1 MNAYLSKLHS
11 KLNYINTS
19 VTKFNF
25 IELRALL
32 IVLLGLAVM
41 YIPSFVD
48 LFKGI
53 WSTDQQGHGPIVLA
67 ISAWFFYYKAKQLAA
82 MNFVAIPAPQLGWPI
97 LILGCVLFIVG
108 RSQSLYIF
116 EVGSL
121 ILVLL
126 GIVLLFYGVSI
137 AKHFWFAFFFM
148 LFMVPLPA
156 SIVDVVT
163 QPMKLAVSF
172 ASEHLLYFLGYP
184 VARSGV
190 VVYIGSYQLLVAD
203 ACAGLNSLFTLEA
216 LGLLY
221 MNVMRHES
229 PLRNM
234 LLAALIVP
242 ISFTSNVTR
251 VVILALI
258 TYYWG
263 DEAGQGFIHEFSGML
278 LFITALLLI
287 MGVDSL
293 LRLISKQL
301 ELRHK
306 GNVNKTYGDKK
317 TYGKKV

>member
-1 MNAYLSKLHS
+1 MNAYLTKLHS
-11 KLNYINTS
+11 KLNYINAS
-19 VTKFNF
+19 VNKSNF
-25 IELRALL
+25 IELKPLL
-32 IVLLGLAVM
+32 VILLGLAVM
-41 YIPSFVD
+41 YVPSFID

-67 ISAWFFYYKAKQLAA
+67 IASWFFYYKAMQLAKT
-82 MNFVAIPAPQLGWPI
+82 NFVAVPAPQFGWPL
-97 LILGCVLFIVG
+97 LILGCLLFIVG

-126 GIVLLFYGVSI
+126 GIVLIFFGVAV

-156 SIVDVVT
+156 SVVDVVT
-163 QPMKLAVSF
+163 QPMKLAVSY
-172 ASEHLLYFLGYP
+172 ASEHLLYSMGYP

-234 LLAALIVP
+234 LLAILIVP

-251 VVILALI
+251 VVVLALI

-263 DEAGQGFIHEFSGML
+263 DAAGQGFIHEFSGML

-293 LRLISKQL
+293 LRLISNQIA
-301 ELRHK
+301 LRSR
-306 GNVNKTYGDKK
+306 DKN
-317 TYGKKV
+317 TYGKSA

>member
-1 MNAYLSKLHS
+1 MNAYLNKLHS
-11 KLNYINTS
+11 KLNYFNAS
-19 VTKFNF
+19 VNKSNF
-25 IELRALL
+25 IVLKPLL
-32 IVLLGLAVM
+32 LVLLGLAVM
-41 YIPSFVD
+41 YVPSFVD
-48 LFKGI
+48 LFRGI
-53 WSTDQQGHGPIVLA
+53 WSTDQQAHGPIVLA
-67 ISAWFFYYKAKQLAA
+67 ITSWFFYYKAMQLAKTK
-82 MNFVAIPAPQLGWPI
+82 FVAMPAPHFGWPI
-97 LILGCVLFIVG
+97 LILGCLLFIVG

-126 GIVLLFYGVSI
+126 GIVLIFYGIAV

-156 SIVDVVT
+156 SVVDIVT

-172 ASEHLLYFLGYP
+172 ASEHLLYSMGFP

-190 VVYIGSYQLLVAD
+190 VMYIGSYQLLVAD

-263 DEAGQGFIHEFSGML
+263 DAAGQGFIHQFSGML

-293 LRLISKQL
+293 LRFISNQIA
-301 ELRHK
+301 LRSR
-306 GNVNKTYGDKK
+306 DKN
-317 TYGKKV
+317 TYGKGA

>member
-1 MNAYLSKLHS
+1 MNAYLTKLHS
-11 KLNYINTS
+11 KLNYINAS
-19 VTKFNF
+19 VNKSNL
-25 IELRALL
+25 IVLKPLL

-53 WSTDQQGHGPIVLA
+53 WSTDQQAHGPIVLA
-67 ISAWFFYYKAKQLAA
+67 IASWFFYYKAMQLAKTD
-82 MNFVAIPAPQLGWPI
+82 FVAVPAPQFGWPI
-97 LILGCVLFIVG
+97 LVLGCLLFIVG

-126 GIVLLFYGVSI
+126 GIVLIFYGIAV

-156 SIVDVVT
+156 SVVDVVT

-172 ASEHLLYFLGYP
+172 ASEHLLYSMGFP

-190 VVYIGSYQLLVAD
+190 VMYIGTYQLLVAD

-263 DEAGQGFIHEFSGML
+263 DAAGQGFIHEFSGML

-293 LRLISKQL
+293 LRLISNQIA
-301 ELRHK
+301 LRS
-306 GNVNKTYGDKK
+306 KK
-317 TYGKKV
+317 SYGKGA

>member
-1 MNAYLSKLHS
+1 M
-11 KLNYINTS
+11 
-19 VTKFNF
+19 
-25 IELRALL
+25 

-48 LFKGI
+48 LFQGI
-53 WSTDQQGHGPIVLA
+53 WGTDQQAHGPIVLA
-67 ISAWFFYYKAKQLAA
+67 ISAWFFYYKARQLADSKL
-82 MNFVAIPAPQLGWPI
+82 VAEPAPEFGWPI
-97 LILGCVLFIVG
+97 LLLGCLLFIVG

-126 GIVLLFYGVSI
+126 GIVLLFYGVAI

-172 ASEHLLYFLGYP
+172 ASEHLLYSLGYP

-263 DEAGQGFIHEFSGML
+263 DAAGQGFIHEFSGML

-293 LRLISKQL
+293 LRIISNQL
-301 ELRHK
+301 ALRNKSK
-306 GNVNKTYGDKK
+306 GSKTYSFKK
-317 TYGKKV
+317 TIGRELK

>member
-11 KLNYINTS
+11 KLNYINAS
-19 VTKFNF
+19 VNKSNF
-25 IELRALL
+25 IILKPLL
-32 IVLLGLAVM
+32 LVLLGLVVM
-41 YIPSFVD
+41 YVPSFVD

-53 WSTDQQGHGPIVLA
+53 WSTDQQAHGPIVLA
-67 ISAWFFYYKAKQLAA
+67 IASWFFYYKAMQLAKT
-82 MNFVAIPAPQLGWPI
+82 NFVAVPAPQFGWPI
-97 LILGCVLFIVG
+97 LILGCLLFIVG

-126 GIVLLFYGVSI
+126 GIVLIFYGVAV

-172 ASEHLLYFLGYP
+172 ASEHLLYSMGYP

-190 VVYIGSYQLLVAD
+190 VVYIGAYQLLVAD

-229 PLRNM
+229 PMRNM

-263 DEAGQGFIHEFSGML
+263 DAAGQGFIHEFSGML

-287 MGVDSL
+287 MGVDTL
-293 LRLISKQL
+293 LRLISNQIA
-301 ELRHK
+301 LRRQGK
-306 GNVNKTYGDKK
+306 N
-317 TYGKKV
+317 TYGKGI

>member
-1 MNAYLSKLHS
+1 MNAYLTKLHS
-11 KLNYINTS
+11 KLHYINATVNKS
-19 VTKFNF
+19 NF
-25 IELRALL
+25 IELKPLL

-53 WSTDQQGHGPIVLA
+53 WSTDQQAHGPIVLA
-67 ISAWFFYYKAKQLAA
+67 IASWFFYYKARQLSAT
-82 MNFVAIPAPQLGWPI
+82 NLVAEPSAEFGWPI
-97 LILGCVLFIVG
+97 LVLGCVLFIVG
-108 RSQSLYIF
+108 RSQSLYLF

-126 GIVLLFYGVSI
+126 GIVLLFYGVSV

-172 ASEHLLYFLGYP
+172 ASEHLLYAMGYP

-263 DEAGQGFIHEFSGML
+263 DAAGQGFIHEFSGML

-287 MGVDSL
+287 MGVDTL
-293 LRLISKQL
+293 LRLISNQWNM
-301 ELRHK
+301 HIQAS
-306 GNVNKTYGDKK
+306 
-317 TYGKKV
+317 GKKIHRKGA

>member
-1 MNAYLSKLHS
+1 MNAYLAKLHS
-11 KLNYINTS
+11 KLNYINAS
-19 VTKFNF
+19 VNKSNF
-25 IELRALL
+25 IVLKPLL
-32 IVLLGLAVM
+32 LLLLGLTVM
-41 YIPSFVD
+41 YVPSFVD
-48 LFKGI
+48 LFQGI
-53 WSTDQQGHGPIVLA
+53 WSTDQQAHGPIVLA
-67 ISAWFFYYKAKQLAA
+67 IASWFFYYKAMQLAKTD
-82 MNFVAIPAPQLGWPI
+82 FVAVPAPQYGWP
-97 LILGCVLFIVG
+97 LLLLGCLLFIVG
-108 RSQSLYIF
+108 RSQSLYVF

-126 GIVLLFYGVSI
+126 GIVLIFYGLAV

-156 SIVDVVT
+156 SVVDIAT

-172 ASEHLLYFLGYP
+172 ASEHLLYSLGYP

-190 VVYIGSYQLLVAD
+190 VMYIGPYQLLVAD

-234 LLAALIVP
+234 ILAALIVP
-242 ISFTSNVTR
+242 ISFTSNITR

-263 DEAGQGFIHEFSGML
+263 DAAGQGFIHEFSGML

-287 MGVDSL
+287 MGVDTL
-293 LRLISKQL
+293 LRVISNQL
-301 ELRHK
+301 TSKHPSGGE
-306 GNVNKTYGDKK
+306 K
-317 TYGKKV
+317 TYGKGA

>member
-11 KLNYINTS
+11 KLNYINAS
-19 VTKFNF
+19 VNKSNF
-25 IELRALL
+25 IILKPLL
-32 IVLLGLAVM
+32 LVLLGLAVM
-41 YIPSFVD
+41 YVPSFVD

-53 WSTDQQGHGPIVLA
+53 WSTDQQAHGPIVLA
-67 ISAWFFYYKAKQLAA
+67 IASWFFYYKAMQLAKTD
-82 MNFVAIPAPQLGWPI
+82 FVAVPEPQFGWPI
-97 LILGCVLFIVG
+97 LILGCLLFIVG

-126 GIVLLFYGVSI
+126 GIVLIFYGVAV

-172 ASEHLLYFLGYP
+172 ASEHLLYSMGYP

-190 VVYIGSYQLLVAD
+190 VVYIGAYQLLVAD

-229 PLRNM
+229 PMRNM
-234 LLAALIVP
+234 LLALLIVP

-263 DEAGQGFIHEFSGML
+263 DAAGQGFIHEFSGML

-293 LRLISKQL
+293 LRLISNQIA
-301 ELRHK
+301 LRSR
-306 GNVNKTYGDKK
+306 DKS
-317 TYGKKV
+317 TYGKGT

>member
-1 MNAYLSKLHS
+1 MNAYLAKIHS
-11 KLNYINTS
+11 KLSYLNAS
-19 VTKFNF
+19 VSKSNLIVF
-25 IELRALL
+25 RPLL

-41 YIPSFVD
+41 YVPSFVD
-48 LFKGI
+48 LFHGI
-53 WSTDQQGHGPIVLA
+53 WSTDQQAHGPIVLA
-67 ISAWFFYYKAKQLAA
+67 IASWFFYYKAKQLLDAK
-82 MNFVAIPAPQLGWPI
+82 VAIVPAPQYGWPL
-97 LILGCVLFIVG
+97 LIIGCVLFVIG

-126 GIVLLFYGVSI
+126 GIVLLFYGVAV

-148 LFMVPLPA
+148 LFMVPLPP
-156 SIVDVVT
+156 STVDIVT
-163 QPMKLAVSF
+163 QPMKIAVSF
-172 ASEHLLYFLGYP
+172 ASEHLLYSLGFP

-190 VVYIGSYQLLVAD
+190 VLYIGSYQLLVAD

-234 LLAALIVP
+234 ILAALIVP
-242 ISFTSNVTR
+242 ISFASNVTR

-263 DEAGQGFIHEFSGML
+263 DAAGQGFIHQFSGMV

-287 MGVDSL
+287 MGVDTV
-293 LRLISKQL
+293 LRLIAMRFETRHAGSKQSM
-301 ELRHK
+301 
-306 GNVNKTYGDKK
+306 KK
-317 TYGKKV
+317 TYERGV

>member
-1 MNAYLSKLHS
+1 M
-11 KLNYINTS
+11 
-19 VTKFNF
+19 
-25 IELRALL
+25 

-48 LFKGI
+48 LFQGI
-53 WSTDQQGHGPIVLA
+53 WSTDQQAHGPIVLA
-67 ISAWFFYYKAKQLAA
+67 ISAWFFYYKARQLADA
-82 MNFVAIPAPQLGWPI
+82 KLVAEPAPEFGWPI
-97 LILGCVLFIVG
+97 LVLGCLLFIVG

-126 GIVLLFYGVSI
+126 GIVLLFYGVAI

-172 ASEHLLYFLGYP
+172 ASEHLLYSLGYP

-263 DEAGQGFIHEFSGML
+263 DAAGQGFIHEFSGML

-293 LRLISKQL
+293 LRIISNQL
-301 ELRHK
+301 ALRNKSK
-306 GNVNKTYGDKK
+306 GSKTYSFKK
-317 TYGKKV
+317 NHRKGA